1 MRRIWSPWR
10 SRYIAA
16 FKSPPPAKK
25 GKRVS
30 LFTKALREKNDN
42 RNLIVWR
49 GKLCFIIMNRYP
61 YNSGHLLIVPN
72 RQAARLEDLTAE
84 EMAEIMNVTQHAIRA
99 LDRVMK
105 PQGYNFGAN
114 LGRVSGAGIDEHV
127 HFHLVPRWSG
137 DTNFMPV
144 LSDVKVISEEMR
156 DTLKKL
162 KKELKSARI

>member
-1 MRRIWSPWR
+1 MKRIWSPWR
-10 SRYIAA
+10 SRYIAT
-16 FKSPPPAKK
+16 FTSSPRTTK
-25 GKRVS
+25 GKKMS
-30 LFTKALREKNDN
+30 LFTRALREKNDN

-72 RQAARLEDLTAE
+72 RQAARLQDLTAE
-84 EMAEIMNVTQHAIRA
+84 EMAEIMNATQNAIRA

-114 LGRVSGAGIDEHV
+114 LGRASGAGIDEHV

-144 LSDVKVISEEMR
+144 LSDVKVISEEIR

-162 KKELKSARI
+162 KKELKSAHS